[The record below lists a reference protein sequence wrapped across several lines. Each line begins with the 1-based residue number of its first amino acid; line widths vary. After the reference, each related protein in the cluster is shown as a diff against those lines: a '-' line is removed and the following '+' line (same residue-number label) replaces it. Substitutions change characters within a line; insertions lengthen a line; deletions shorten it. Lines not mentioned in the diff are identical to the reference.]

1 MAARLILV
9 RHGETDWCLAGRYV
23 SLTELPLTD
32 AGRLRAHAVGHVLNQ
47 SAPSLALVSPR
58 RRARETASIALP
70 VAEFVVSEDLAE
82 WDYGQYEGLTSGEIR
97 DRAPGWSL
105 WRDGCPGGE
114 SPGAVAKRADRVIA
128 LSEELRGSVVCF
140 AHAHILRVLAA
151 RWVGLG
157 PEAGAL
163 FTLSAATISV
173 LGHEGEQRVIE
184 RWNS

>member
-9 RHGETDWCLAGRYV
+9 RHGETEWSRTGRHT
-23 SLTELPLTD
+23 SLTDLSLTD
-32 AGRLRAHAVGHVLNQ
+32 AGRLQAQAVGQVLKQ
-47 SAPSLALVSPR
+47 SAPSLAIVSPR

-82 WDYGQYEGLTSGEIR
+82 WRYGRYEGLTTEDILAGN
-97 DRAPGWSL
+97 PGWSL

-114 SPGAVAKRADRVIA
+114 SPGDVAQRADRVIA
-128 LSEELRGSVVCF
+128 LSEELEGSVVCF

-157 PEAGAL
+157 PDAGAL
-163 FTLSAATISV
+163 FALSVATLSA
-173 LGHEGEQRVIE
+173 LGHEREQRVIE
-184 RWNS
+184 RWNA